1 MKSINKSFSRRLGL
15 ILALFLLIGFSQL
28 NQSVAQSSQGTDFW
42 ICFPGNFDLQ
52 GARQL
57 YITSQFNAVVN
68 IDIVNPA
75 FSTIVNVTA
84 GTLTTVNLPVNVDIN
99 TSGVVEN
106 KGIHITSDNPVT
118 VYGMSQRDASSD
130 AFLALPV
137 DALGNDYF
145 VMAYTNT
152 IISVQMNVVATQD
165 NTTVT
170 ITPTVSGSGFTA
182 GVPGNVVLN
191 QGQSLQ
197 LRSTA
202 IGTDYTGSRVQSDKP
217 VSVFGGN
224 SCVNIPSG
232 IVACDIIV
240 EQITPNS
247 SWGQSFV
254 TIPLATRLAGD
265 IFRVL
270 AQQNST
276 QVSINGV
283 VVANLNA
290 GQFYETSL
298 PSNSYNRI
306 TSNKPILLAQ
316 FSKGTYADYITSDP
330 FMTLIP
336 PDEQFLNNY
345 VISAGTSNIPIN
357 YLNITSPTTNTG
369 SVLVDGAPVASWV
382 PIPGTLFSGAQVS
395 VTNGVHTVSSTLPI
409 GLMVYGFGNADSY
422 GYLGGQAFAA
432 VATIATLDLTPP
444 VGSASVGS
452 NQCWTAEVLDSNG
465 DPVSGARVDFT
476 ITGVNPGSGF
486 AFTNALGIATYCY
499 IGANGGN
506 DVIVANVGAL
516 TDTATFDWGDV
527 PLVPLS
533 NWALIIGLILI
544 FAVAI
549 FRFKRF

>member
-1 MKSINKSFSRRLGL
+1 MKNLNKYISSHFLL
-15 ILALFLLIGFSQL
+15 MLALLLIFGFSNV
-28 NQSVAQSSQGTDFW
+28 NQSVAQSSKGIDFW
-42 ICFPGNFDLQ
+42 ICFPGNHL
-52 GARQL
+52 GAGTRQL
-57 YITSQFNAVVN
+57 YLTAETNAVVN
-68 IDIVNPA
+68 VNIVNPA
-75 FSTIVNVTA
+75 FATTVNVTA
-84 GTLTTVNLPVNVDIN
+84 GTLTTVTLPLTVDI
-99 TSGVVEN
+99 TSNGIVEN
-106 KGIHITSDNPVT
+106 KGIHVTSDNPVT
-118 VYGMSQRDASSD
+118 VYGMSQQNATTDAY
-130 AFLALPV
+130 LALPV
-137 DALGNDYF
+137 DALGNEYF
-145 VMAYTNT
+145 VLAYTNT
-152 IISVQMNVVATQD
+152 LSSVQMNVVATQD

-170 ITPTVSGSGFTA
+170 ITPTATGGGFSA

-191 QGQSLQ
+191 TGQTFQ
-197 LRSTA
+197 LRSN
-202 IGTDYTGSRVQSDKP
+202 TDYSGSLVIADKP

-224 SCVNIPSG
+224 QCANIPVG
-232 IVACDIIV
+232 MTYCDFII

-254 TIPLATRLAGD
+254 TVPLATRTAGD
-265 IFRVL
+265 IFRIM
-270 AQQNST
+270 AQENST

-283 VVANLNA
+283 GVATLNA
-290 GQFYETSL
+290 GQYYETSL
-298 PSNSYNRI
+298 GSITYNRI
-306 TSNKPILLAQ
+306 TADKPILVGQ
-316 FSKGTYADYITSDP
+316 YSKGTSADGITSDP
-330 FMTLIP
+330 FFVLVP

-369 SVLVDGAPVASWV
+369 SVLVDGAPVGASWT
-382 PIPGTLFSGAQVS
+382 PIPGSSFSGTQIS
-395 VTNGVHTVSSTLPI
+395 VTNGIHSVSSTLPI
-409 GLMVYGFGNADSY
+409 GLMVYGFGFADSY

-444 VGSASVGS
+444 VGGASVGS
-452 NQCWTAEVLDSNG
+452 YQCWTAEVLDSNG
-465 DPVSGARVDFT
+465 DPVPGARVDFT

-506 DVIVANVGAL
+506 DVIVANVGDL
-516 TDTATFDWGDV
+516 TDTATFDWGDI